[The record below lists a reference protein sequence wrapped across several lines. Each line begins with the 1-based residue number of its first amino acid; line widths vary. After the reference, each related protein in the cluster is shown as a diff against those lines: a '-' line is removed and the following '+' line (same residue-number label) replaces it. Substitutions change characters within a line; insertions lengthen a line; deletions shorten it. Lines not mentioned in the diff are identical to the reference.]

1 MKKQIN
7 KITLK
12 TDKIVSLSKV
22 QSQNLIGGMM
32 RKTYPYCESD
42 LCTVTGRSFSC

>member
-12 TDKIVSLSKV
+12 TDKIVSLSKT
-22 QSQNLIGGMM
+22 QAQNLVGGMPWPDPT
-32 RKTYPYCESD
+32 RTCSKIFCSSTAQ
-42 LCTVTGRSFSC
+42 